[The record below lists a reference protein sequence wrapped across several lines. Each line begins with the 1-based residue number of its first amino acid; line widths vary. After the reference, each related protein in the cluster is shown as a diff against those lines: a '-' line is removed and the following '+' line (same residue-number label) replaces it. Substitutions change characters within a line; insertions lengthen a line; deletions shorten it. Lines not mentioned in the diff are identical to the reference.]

1 MVAWARRMLS
11 PVVAQMWAQPGD
23 AGQHARH
30 GAPVHCPGWW
40 SPPPLGSSP
49 ATYTSPWR
57 DRLRTEKDRQSFR
70 RTFCAVT
77 KAEVG
82 CRGTPKCHGRRPRVL
97 TRASRADAINRRRD
111 RTTFA
116 TRIDATVFVGT
127 GQSAPRFCLEP
138 AGGQYEVLDIA
149 EDRLAIA
156 SLSQARHLLEPRF
169 GPVLAV
175 HRNRKRS
182 ITRPYIL

>member
-1 MVAWARRMLS
+1 MEHRSATV
-11 PVVAQMWAQPGD
+11 GD
-23 AGQHARH
+23 QEYLL
-30 GAPVHCPGWW
+30 V
-40 SPPPLGSSP
+40 
-49 ATYTSPWR
+49 
-57 DRLRTEKDRQSFR
+57 LR
-70 RTFCAVT
+70 A
-77 KAEVG
+77 
-82 CRGTPKCHGRRPRVL
+82 L
-97 TRASRADAINRRRD
+97 TRSIGGRRD

-127 GQSAPRFCLEP
+127 GQSAPRFCVEP